1 MNKDKAL
8 FIRVTEQQR
17 AAIAAAA
24 AAQGRS
30 ISNFMLYLAQ
40 DYLYPKAAARAR
52 SKNGRFKAH
61 KPRSRRKA

>member
-40 DYLYPKAAARAR
+40 DYLYPKAAVP
-52 SKNGRFKAH
+52 NKAG
-61 KPRSRRKA
+61 KGSRRSQEPR